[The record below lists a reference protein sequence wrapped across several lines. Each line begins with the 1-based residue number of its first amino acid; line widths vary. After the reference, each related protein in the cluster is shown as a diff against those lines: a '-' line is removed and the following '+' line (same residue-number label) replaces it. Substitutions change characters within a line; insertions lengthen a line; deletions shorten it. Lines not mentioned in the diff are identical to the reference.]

1 MGSPKPAPGCCVDRV
16 GVIDGCGVLV
26 GKGLGVVVIV
36 QVGRGVR
43 VGRGV
48 GVFAM
53 VGVSVGLVAVAV
65 KEAAISA
72 TAASISKVGGIDV
85 GV

>member
-1 MGSPKPAPGCCVDRV
+1 VERV
-16 GVIDGCGVLV
+16 GVIDGCGVRV

-36 QVGRGVR
+36 QVGSGVR

-48 GVFAM
+48 GEITK
-53 VGVSVGLVAVAV
+53 VGVSVGWVAVAV

-72 TAASISKVGGIDV
+72 TAASISNVGGIDA